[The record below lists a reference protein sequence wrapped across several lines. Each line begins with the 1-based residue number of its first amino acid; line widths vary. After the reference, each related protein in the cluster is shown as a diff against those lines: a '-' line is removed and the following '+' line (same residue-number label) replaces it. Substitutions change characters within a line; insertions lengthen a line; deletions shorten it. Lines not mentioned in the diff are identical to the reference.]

1 MTEKLQEFINT
12 YEICDAHG
20 HIFPEKIAGKAV
32 SAIGKFYGIE
42 MEAEGGVAK
51 AILESGSKIGVTNY
65 LVCST
70 ATTTH
75 QVESINQFIVEKCK
89 KHKEFVGFG
98 TLHPDYEDIEG
109 QVNYC
114 IENGLKGIKLHPD
127 FQQFD
132 IDDKKAFKIYE
143 ATEGKL
149 PILFHTGDNR
159 YDFSSPVRLKNI
171 TENFPRQIMFAA
183 HFGGY
188 RRWDDALECL
198 AGLENVYYDTSSS
211 LPFISQEFAKEL
223 ISAFGTD
230 RLFFGSDFPMWNHT
244 DELER
249 FMNLGLSPEVNRK
262 LLSDNFKQF
271 FNI

>member
-1 MTEKLQEFINT
+1 MTEKLKDFINT

-20 HIFPEKIAGKAV
+20 HIFPEKIADKAV
-32 SAIGKFYGIE
+32 SAIGNFYGIE
-42 MEAEGGVAK
+42 MDSLGGRAK
-51 AILESGSKIGVTNY
+51 ALIKSGKEIGVTHY

-75 QVESINQFIVEKCK
+75 QVESINRFIADKCEK
-89 KHKEFVGFG
+89 HSEFVGFG
-98 TLHPDYEDIEG
+98 TLHPDYDDIEG
-109 QVNYC
+109 QVNFC
-114 IENGLKGIKLHPD
+114 IENGIKGIKLHPD

-132 IDDKKAFKIYE
+132 IDDEKAFKIYE
-143 ATEGKL
+143 ITEGRL

-159 YDFSSPVRLKNI
+159 YDFSSPARLK
-171 TENFPRQIMFAA
+171 TVAENFPKQIIFAA

-188 RRWDDALECL
+188 RRWEDATINL
-198 AGLENVYYDTSSS
+198 AGLENVFFDTSSS
-211 LPFISQEFAKEL
+211 LPFITAEYAKEL

-230 RLFFGSDFPMWNHT
+230 RLFFGSDFPMWNHA

-262 LLSDNFKQF
+262 ILSENFK
-271 FNI
+271 NIFSL